1 MPGNIWKDVGVAVTC
16 GEIQGYK
23 DIYSPVTLKCTPEVV
38 LVTLHSYST
47 LIDMAC
53 IQLAICKMY
62 R

>member
-1 MPGNIWKDVGVAVTC
+1 MPGNIWKDVGVTVTC

-47 LIDMAC
+47 LTNRHG
-53 IQLAICKMY
+53 MY
-62 R
+62 KISHM